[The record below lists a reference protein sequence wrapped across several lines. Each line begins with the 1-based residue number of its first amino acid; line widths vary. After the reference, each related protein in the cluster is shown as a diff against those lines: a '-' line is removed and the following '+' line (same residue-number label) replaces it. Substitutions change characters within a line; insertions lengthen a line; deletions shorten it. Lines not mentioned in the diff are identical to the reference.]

1 MATAHDLQ
9 SNAPTPTVSHSPRP
23 TRWVR
28 AARRRLLLTKWPKC
42 TAQDRYSVAALQQ
55 ALSRRS
61 AHSEVAMPSG
71 RFWFLCGALLTSAV
85 SLLHIAII
93 IGGPS

>member
-1 MATAHDLQ
+1 
-9 SNAPTPTVSHSPRP
+9 
-23 TRWVR
+23 
-28 AARRRLLLTKWPKC
+28 
-42 TAQDRYSVAALQQ
+42 
-55 ALSRRS
+55 
-61 AHSEVAMPSG
+61 MPSG